1 MQLTLKDCKMMIN
14 KRNVT
19 MKNTGLTIILA
30 FHLIQFIS
38 AKGNSSTL
46 THHQNL
52 LNPPA
57 QSGYLE
63 FGSTIIDRYE
73 GTTGNSEEIYLND
86 YTGMPLKALQ
96 FKIIIGNSQNKL
108 IFKSLTRGKD
118 IPVSLFLFDYEVHNG
133 FTDNKGNPIKVV
145 SVVLLGN
152 SYNVLTPGSN
162 YHIAS
167 INYDIVDLD
176 SGEILTSLSFSD
188 VMGAT
193 CMPVQDAGISAGKD
207 EIIYLKKSKEVSLK
221 EEILIQNYPNPF
233 NPTTKIR
240 FTIPNSAISPSA
252 NRSSEIEFVTL
263 KVYDFLGSEVVTLI
277 DEERK
282 SGTYELIFDASLLT
296 GNAGYVSG
304 VYFYKLQSGSY
315 MQTKKMLLLK

>member
-1 MQLTLKDCKMMIN
+1 MQLTSKDSKMMID
-14 KRNVT
+14 KGNVT
-19 MKNTGLTIILA
+19 MKNTGLTMILA

-38 AKGNSSTL
+38 AKGNNSTL
-46 THHQNL
+46 TQNQNL
-52 LNPPA
+52 LNPSV
-57 QSGYLE
+57 QSGSLE
-63 FGSTIIDRYE
+63 FSSTIIDRFE
-73 GTTGNSEEIYLND
+73 GTEGNSEEIYLND
-86 YTGMPLKALQ
+86 YIGIPLKALQ

-118 IPVSLFLFDYEVHNG
+118 VPVSLFLFDYEVHNG
-133 FTDNKGNPIKVV
+133 FTDNNGNPIKIV

-152 SYNVLTPGSN
+152 GYNVLTPGSN

-176 SGEILTSLSFSD
+176 SSEIITSFSFSD

-252 NRSSEIEFVTL
+252 NVSSEIEFVTL
-263 KVYDFLGSEVVTLI
+263 KVYDLLGGEVATLI
-277 DEERK
+277 DEERQ
-282 SGTYELIFDASLLT
+282 SGTYELIFDASLLP
-296 GNAGYVSG
+296 GNARYVSG
-304 VYFYKLQSGSY
+304 VYFYKLEIGSN